1 MTPHVLRMR
10 AKVALAAAEYRR
22 ATEGRQAKRK
32 AWVRVQAAL
41 MVAEM
46 RALKRK
52 RAA

>member
-1 MTPHVLRMR
+1 MR
-10 AKVALAAAEYRR
+10 AKAERAAAEYRR
-22 ATEGRQAKRK
+22 ATAGRVNKRK
-32 AWVRVQAAL
+32 QWVRTVAAL